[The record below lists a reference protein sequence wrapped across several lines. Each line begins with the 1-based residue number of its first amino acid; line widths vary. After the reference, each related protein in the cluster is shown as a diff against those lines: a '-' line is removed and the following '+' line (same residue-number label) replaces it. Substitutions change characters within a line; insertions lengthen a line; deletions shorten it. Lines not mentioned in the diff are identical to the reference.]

1 MHEKVVLFHSM
12 MKTIVTQEVNC
23 KDCHR
28 CVRICPVKAIGIVKG
43 HAELVEEKCVLC
55 GRCVVECPQHAKQVS
70 DVTQRI
76 LQAREAGRPLV
87 LTLAPSFISA
97 FPEYSQTGLLEELRS
112 VGFQAVEE
120 TAEGAT
126 VVSAAYRD
134 LVEETHHPVIS
145 SCCPVT
151 VKLLEQYYPA
161 LVGYL
166 APVLSPMLVHGELL
180 RERYGQDA
188 FVVFAGPCIA
198 KLDEAAGSD
207 SQIDA
212 ALTFPQLKA
221 LFAYKSSVA
230 QSTSLADSF
239 LSKQI
244 GTSRFFP
251 IKGGVIRSF
260 MVGDETDIDI
270 FSVSGIEDCM
280 EVFEDIASGVIRPRF
295 VEAMACKGGCIGG
308 PAMGVTQCK
317 PIKRKRVVQYA
328 MGEAPAG
335 SSDQFD
341 AIAAYWLRDYRKTFT
356 PNPFTA
362 RIPSEGQIRE
372 ILRHIGKLTP
382 ADEKN
387 CGACGYNTCRD
398 KAIATFQGLA
408 EPEMCVPYMRSKA
421 ESFANLIVDNSANAI
436 LVVDNSMIVQEF
448 NPSAEAMFR
457 VDRETMIGR
466 SLATLIDCSDFM
478 KAAVSGD
485 KATRAGVA
493 YPRYNIITEQ
503 IMIPVKEHELVIGI
517 ISDVT
522 ENEARRQELA
532 QLKKDTVGKA
542 TEIINKQMQVAQ
554 EIAGLLGETTAETKS
569 ALLELITVLNT
580 KGEVR

>member
-230 QSTSLADSF
+230 QSTSLAESF

-356 PNPFTA
+356 
-362 RIPSEGQIRE
+362 
-372 ILRHIGKLTP
+372 
-382 ADEKN
+382 
-387 CGACGYNTCRD
+387 
-398 KAIATFQGLA
+398 
-408 EPEMCVPYMRSKA
+408 
-421 ESFANLIVDNSANAI
+421 
-436 LVVDNSMIVQEF
+436 
-448 NPSAEAMFR
+448 
-457 VDRETMIGR
+457 
-466 SLATLIDCSDFM
+466 
-478 KAAVSGD
+478 
-485 KATRAGVA
+485 
-493 YPRYNIITEQ
+493 
-503 IMIPVKEHELVIGI
+503 
-517 ISDVT
+517 
-522 ENEARRQELA
+522 
-532 QLKKDTVGKA
+532 
-542 TEIINKQMQVAQ
+542 
-554 EIAGLLGETTAETKS
+554 
-569 ALLELITVLNT
+569 
-580 KGEVR
+580 